1 MAHMLI
7 DESLLKRQQ
16 RTSEGMQMQID
27 GSTGIANAVIYA
39 RVSSKEQE
47 REGFSIPAQLELLRN
62 YARQQ
67 SMIVLHEFVESE
79 SAREGGRTQFGNMLT
94 FLKKNRSRCHTIL
107 VEKTDRLYRNIGD
120 YAGVDDTGVTIHF
133 VKEASVLS
141 PNSRSS
147 EQFIH
152 GIKVLMAR
160 NYSQNLGEET
170 LKGML
175 QKAKAGLYPSCAPA
189 GYGNIEGPDQRRI
202 IVPNSDAPVI
212 TRLFEEFATGR
223 YSLKALAAKSRAEGW
238 TVGGRRLHKSTL
250 HQILRKRIYTGDFDW
265 NGVTYAGTHEALI
278 SRETWARVQTLF
290 DQRIQTKQHRIK
302 HDFAFTGL
310 VRCGHC
316 GCYLV
321 GELKKGKYVYYH
333 CSGHRGKCAEPY
345 TREETMQDQLAEAL
359 RELVIPAGVLKWLE
373 ETVAEFDLNERGARN
388 REVKRLE
395 ERHRR
400 LASKLEAMYED
411 RLEGRVSL
419 EMYDRKYK
427 ELRAQGL
434 ELLRRIN
441 EIQAS
446 APAPVRL
453 AIDLMD
459 LTSRAAD
466 LFLTQPP
473 HEKQGFLRLVLKSAS
488 WQHGRLQTEFE
499 EPFENLRRSNQLSR
513 TKQEEN
519 GMPSAHFQDWLLR

>member
-1 MAHMLI
+1 
-7 DESLLKRQQ
+7 
-16 RTSEGMQMQID
+16 MQID
-27 GSTGIANAVIYA
+27 GSTGRVNAVIYA

-67 SMIVLHEFVESE
+67 GMIVLQEFVESE
-79 SAREGGRTQFGNMLT
+79 SAWEGGRTQFGNMLT
-94 FLKKNRSRCHTIL
+94 FLRRNRSRCHTIL
-107 VEKTDRLYRNIGD
+107 VEKTDRLYRNIAD
-120 YAGVDDTGVTIHF
+120 YATVDDTGVTIHF
-133 VKEASVLS
+133 VKEACILS

-147 EQFIH
+147 DQFIH

-175 QKAKAGLYPSCAPA
+175 QKAKTGLYPSCAPA
-189 GYGNIEGPDQRRI
+189 GYCNIEGPHQKRI
-202 IVPNSDAPVI
+202 IVPNSDAPTI
-212 TRLFEEFATGR
+212 TRLFEEFVTGR

-265 NGVTYAGTHEALI
+265 NGVTYPGTHQALV
-278 SRETWARVQTLF
+278 SRETWERAQTLF
-290 DQRIQTKQHRIK
+290 DHRVQTKQHRIK
-302 HDFAFTGL
+302 RDFAFTGF

-333 CSGHRGKCAEPY
+333 CTGHRGKCPEPF
-345 TREETMQDQLAEAL
+345 TREEVMGEQFAASL
-359 RELVIPAGVLKWLE
+359 RELVIPPRVLRWLQE
-373 ETVAEFDLNERGARN
+373 AVAESDLNERAARG

-395 ERHRR
+395 EQHRR
-400 LASKLEAMYED
+400 LGSKLEAMYED
-411 RLEGRVSL
+411 RLEGRISL
-419 EMYDRKYK
+419 EMYDRKSK
-427 ELRAQGL
+427 ELRGQAL
-434 ELLRRIN
+434 ELSRRIN

-446 APAPVRL
+446 APAPVQA

-466 LFLTQPP
+466 LFRAQPP
-473 HEKQGFLRLVLKSAS
+473 REKQRFLRVVLKSAS

-499 EPFENLRRSNQLSR
+499 EPFENLRRSNQLSQ

-519 GMPSAHFQDWLLR
+519 RMKTAEIENWLLR